1 MVLGTWPTP
10 SATLLPRKRT
20 ANQFP
25 GDPHTA
31 RVKKVLVIS
40 SESEDV
46 HMNCPHVRSE
56 IFAPHA
62 DEKGNYPMGR
72 RTVGL
77 PRSNFDC
84 RFGTLELFADWWN
97 ARCSARPSCG
107 PLGVRLSSG
116 GKATL
121 YKAIGASE
129 FFNKS
134 DFHDGPVHAYLLL
147 RMGESIRRKL
157 AEQ

>member
-56 IFAPHA
+56 IFAPRA
-62 DEKGNYPMGR
+62 DERGIR
-72 RTVGL
+72 R
-77 PRSNFDC
+77 
-84 RFGTLELFADWWN
+84 ADER
-97 ARCSARPSCG
+97 ALRIPQVHKAGMLASYS
-107 PLGVRLSSG
+107 
-116 GKATL
+116 GKASN
-121 YKAIGASE
+121 ASSPALPIIME
-129 FFNKS
+129 K
-134 DFHDGPVHAYLLL
+134 
-147 RMGESIRRKL
+147 R
-157 AEQ
+157 